1 MGVGATMVGAGDGDS
16 HQTSGCSTTGTMF
29 SCTNTGLGH
38 SVYAGE
44 GGGEGEGDGER
55 GGDGAGE
62 HTGEG
67 VGD

>member
-16 HQTSGCSTTGTMF
+16 HQTSGTTF

-44 GGGEGEGDGER
+44 GGGDGEGDGER